1 MMESATHSGS
11 RALRLIPITQKLLNL
26 RIANIV
32 DGRDRVKEKAY
43 RPRSR
48 AASVAPNAGGES
60 MVHQD
65 VGSSQPGSCRGKYN
79 NLVIG

>member
-11 RALRLIPITQKLLNL
+11 RALRLIPITQKLLDL

-48 AASVAPNAGGES
+48 AASVGRMLAES
-60 MVHQD
+60 RWSIKMSD
-65 VGSSQPGSCRGKYN
+65 PRNRALVGAS
-79 NLVIG
+79 III